1 MTHETSSDDE
11 VRDFGLGDRPQAY
24 SGAMPSARENK

>member
-1 MTHETSSDDE
+1 MTHATSSDDE
-11 VRDFGLGDRPQAY
+11 VRDFGLGGRPQAY